1 MTGLDIARREAVTE
15 AEVDDYI
22 EMHRPP
28 NCSQPQF
35 SRDFWREQAEADQQY
50 RAQVAA
56 KAQAKTTE
64 AAEIEQLR
72 RRVATLEKGLLTEG
86 GWFLKAVGT
95 ALGEVHR
102 QVDDRI
108 DMLENREPV
117 PLPVPDWHNPTVRY
131 CGLWNAKNLYGPGD
145 LVTFSGGGWVATSAM
160 GAGVRPGDGE
170 TGWRLAVKSD
180 TSMLRTIVR
189 DEVRKQLKERPR

>member
-86 GWFLKAVGT
+86 GWF
-95 ALGEVHR
+95 
-102 QVDDRI
+102 
-108 DMLENREPV
+108 
-117 PLPVPDWHNPTVRY
+117 
-131 CGLWNAKNLYGPGD
+131 
-145 LVTFSGGGWVATSAM
+145 
-160 GAGVRPGDGE
+160 
-170 TGWRLAVKSD
+170 
-180 TSMLRTIVR
+180 
-189 DEVRKQLKERPR
+189 